1 MTSRKISY
9 SAMPQSVGGFTK
21 LFNDYVNDFGKVQRF
36 YESDFHSDASFLSR
50 AEDLA
55 KRYIHRERVSAILA
69 EQNRALGA
77 SDKTIEQLRNFG
89 SGNTFAVV
97 TGQQVGILGGPLYT
111 IYKTVTAV
119 ALAKRLNAAYPQYNF
134 VPVFWLE
141 GEDHDFDEV
150 KSAGLLNQE
159 GAPVKVEYL
168 IGGKPLEKNIGAV
181 GEIVLDSSLEPFF
194 DQLQRTLPPTEFR
207 DAVVAELRQA
217 YAPPASFGKAFAL
230 LMNRYFADDGLI
242 FISANDPSLK
252 KLLSPIFQMEIED
265 FPKVSQ
271 LVIQRSAELEEG
283 YHAQIKTKALNLF
296 MFHKEGRYLI
306 EPRENDFSL
315 KGTRHFISKE
325 ELLRIA
331 AETPEVLSPNVAL
344 RPICQD
350 VLLPTVAYVAGPSE
364 IAYYAQLKGVYEHF
378 GMKMPVIYPRASA
391 TIVEEKVNRV
401 VEKFGLDVIDFLH
414 NPEGVQRK
422 VVEMVSEIKVDE
434 MFQDAAKRT
443 NELLN
448 EMKFGLNYID
458 STLMG
463 PLDATREKIGSQLDI
478 LREKV
483 SQAQEKKHEVALRQL
498 GKASHLLFPNN
509 NFQERE
515 LNLVYFTTKYGPD
528 FLRQLREVLQPD
540 PLSHQIISL

>member
-1 MTSRKISY
+1 
-9 SAMPQSVGGFTK
+9 
-21 LFNDYVNDFGKVQRF
+21 
-36 YESDFHSDASFLSR
+36 
-50 AEDLA
+50 
-55 KRYIHRERVSAILA
+55 
-69 EQNRALGA
+69 
-77 SDKTIEQLRNFG
+77 
-89 SGNTFAVV
+89 
-97 TGQQVGILGGPLYT
+97 
-111 IYKTVTAV
+111 
-119 ALAKRLNAAYPQYNF
+119 
-134 VPVFWLE
+134 
-141 GEDHDFDEV
+141 
-150 KSAGLLNQE
+150 
-159 GAPVKVEYL
+159 
-168 IGGKPLEKNIGAV
+168 
-181 GEIVLDSSLEPFF
+181 
-194 DQLQRTLPPTEFR
+194 
-207 DAVVAELRQA
+207 
-217 YAPPASFGKAFAL
+217 
-230 LMNRYFADDGLI
+230 
-242 FISANDPSLK
+242 
-252 KLLSPIFQMEIED
+252 
-265 FPKVSQ
+265 VSQ
-271 LVIQRSAELEEG
+271 LVIQRSAELEEE

-331 AETPEVLSPNVAL
+331 AETPEMLSPNVAL

-378 GMKMPVIYPRASA
+378 GMKMPVIYPRSSA
-391 TIVEEKVNRV
+391 TIVEEKVQRV

-414 NPEGVQRK
+414 NPEGIQRK

-483 SQAQEKKHEVALRQL
+483 SQAQERKHEVALRQL

-509 NFQERE
+509 NYQERE

-528 FLRQLREVLQPD
+528 FLRQLREALQLD